1 MDLLKELFD
10 FARSHKNVVTSCVYL
25 MALVGEF
32 LVLAQGS
39 AFAPFIY
46 VTFTQDIL
54 HANIGHFMLLSR

>member
-10 FARSHKNVVTSCVYL
+10 FARSHKKMWLLPVFIL
-25 MALVGEF
+25 MALVGGA

-46 VTFTQDIL
+46 AIF
-54 HANIGHFMLLSR
+54 